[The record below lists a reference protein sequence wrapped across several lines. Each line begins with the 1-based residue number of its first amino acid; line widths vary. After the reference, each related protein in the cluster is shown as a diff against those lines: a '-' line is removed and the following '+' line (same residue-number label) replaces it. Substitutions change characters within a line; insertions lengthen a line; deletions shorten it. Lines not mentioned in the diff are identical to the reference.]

1 MRCLVL
7 AEQLEKIGFECNFVS
22 SNESYNLIPKL
33 QKFKQIDP
41 EKFWNNPFNHDLLI
55 VDNYNLDSKY
65 ETHFRKYAKK
75 ILVIDDLANRN
86 HNCDILV
93 DQNLGSKIEDYKNLV
108 NQNCQI
114 LVGTEYCLLRPEF
127 NEIRLQSLQ
136 KRKETKN
143 ISKILVNFG
152 GSDINNHSL
161 KALEEIEKS
170 AFAGEIDVVL
180 GFNAINLESIEQF
193 SKKSKNK
200 INIHKQANMAE
211 MIYKADLAIAA
222 GGTSAWERCC
232 LGLPTYIIKIA
243 DNQEKIFEKLGYQG
257 SFNDFYHE
265 VSKNYQKFVE
275 RIKDYVDG
283 GGVDRVFGNIL
294 L

>member
-41 EKFWNNPFNHDLLI
+41 EQFWNNPFNHDLLI

-65 ETHFRKYAKK
+65 ETHFRKYAKR

-152 GSDINNHSL
+152 GSDINNHSF
-161 KALEEIEKS
+161 KALEEIERS
-170 AFAGEIDVVL
+170 AFIGEVDVVL

-200 INIHKQANMAE
+200 INIHKQASMAE

-243 DNQEKIFEKLGYQG
+243 DNQEKIFKELGSNESFSGFYLKLL
-257 SFNDFYHE
+257 D
-265 VSKNYQKFVE
+265 NYQEYVNK
-275 RIKDYVDG
+275 ISSYVDG
-283 GGVDRVFGNIL
+283 KGAARVISLIIN
-294 L
+294 